1 MVNLL
6 ALWQALRTA
15 RLRRGARGAGGGGR
29 FIIPCQVVIACRRCP
44 IRMLLARANQSRTVS
59 TLAWPRTVNRMRPHR
74 RKRALMHSPMARRL
88 ATVLAGARLIR
99 WRQDGTS
106 GVEWQVCGVRVNDED
121 GQVQEYNTNHK

>member
-44 IRMLLARANQSRTVS
+44 IRMLLARANQRRTVS
-59 TLAWPRTVNRMRPHR
+59 TLAWPRTVNRVRPHW
-74 RKRALMHSPMARRL
+74 RKRALMHRSEEH
-88 ATVLAGARLIR
+88 
-99 WRQDGTS
+99 TS
-106 GVEWQVCGVRVNDED
+106 ELQSLMRISYAVFC
-121 GQVQEYNTNHK
+121 